1 MLHWGLTAAAL
12 LLFIFAVRTLF
23 LSSKG
28 DENKDQQKL
37 GCGFAIVAAALWI
50 YVLDHYLD
58 DASGAIKIGIGV
70 LLVLPSVRAIA
81 RPRGAPII
89 AAAAGLVLAVVIAG
103 PEVQKLWQEHGLDF
117 RPAKQRVLAERIEE
131 AEELRDE
138 YAGRLSGLEQLRAK
152 VKSEIGPVTGGWEE
166 AQSNPELLDQLQL
179 LQRIDEEVAT
189 TESALATIDA
199 YLPEMRA
206 VLEAMEREEAEE
218 PPGGESEL
226 EQLLQELQDA
236 PPIDELPLGEQYE
249 RKQELQDLFERE
261 F

>member
-28 DENKDQQKL
+28 EENKDQQKL
-37 GCGFAIVAAALWI
+37 GCGFAVVAAALWI

-81 RPRGAPII
+81 RPKGAPII
-89 AAAAGLVLAVVIAG
+89 AAAAGLVLAVLIAG
-103 PEVQKLWQEHGLDF
+103 PEVQKLWQEHGLDL
-117 RPAKQRVLAERIEE
+117 RPAKQVVLSERIEE
-131 AEELRDE
+131 AEALREE
-138 YAGRLSGLEQLRAK
+138 YAGRLADLTELRGAVKAK
-152 VKSEIGPVTGGWEE
+152 IGSAVGSWQEV
-166 AQSNPELLDQLQL
+166 QKDPELLDQLQL
-179 LQRIDEEVAT
+179 LQRIDEEIETAD
-189 TESALATIDA
+189 SALATIDA

-206 VLEAMEREEAEE
+206 ALEALEREEVEQ
-218 PPGGESEL
+218 PPTGESEL

-249 RKQELQDLFERE
+249 RKQELQELFERE